1 MSVTVATSISNTV
14 SLQLDGPE
22 APAFIV
28 YNHASVKHCW
38 ILHNIQYIYGMS
50 LNPGMNQIYSE
61 RQRAASYAAASHT
74 QMS

>member
-28 YNHASVKHCW
+28 YDHASVKHW
-38 ILHNIQYIYGMS
+38 ILHNI
-50 LNPGMNQIYSE
+50 
-61 RQRAASYAAASHT
+61 
-74 QMS
+74 